1 MDYNKTVADK
11 YTEYNFKYLSLIE
24 FSDLIQICEDKDF
37 LINMDILKDKNPTKY
52 LEKLRKYQKQIED
65 RQLKQTSY
73 QSSSQSANIPKCPTC
88 GSTNIKKISGGKR
101 WLSVGTVG
109 LASSSIGKSMECKN
123 CGYKF

>member
-88 GSTNIKKISGGKR
+88 GSTNIKKISGSKR

-109 LASSSIGKSMECKN
+109 LASGSIGKSMECKN